1 MQMRSL
7 TGTTM
12 SRRIA
17 ATATALTLVGGAGL
31 FLTPAAQASTTV
43 SGEVT
48 CVDELP
54 VEGVWIQASGGSGW
68 ASWTPTSGASYN
80 ARFSRGGVSGSW
92 TVHVGCGGSPSHW
105 KYSPDG
111 NTTTTQS
118 VASWTCY
125 TPDDGAAVDFCQH
138 A

>member
-1 MQMRSL
+1 MRMRRPAV
-7 TGTTM
+7 TTTPG
-12 SRRIA
+12 RVA
-17 ATATALTLVGGAGL
+17 AVAAALTLVGGGGI
-31 FLTPAAQASTTV
+31 FLTSAAQASVTV
-43 SGEVT
+43 SGQVT

-54 VEGVWIQASGGSGW
+54 VEGVWIQASGGSGY

-92 TVHVGCGGSPSHW
+92 TVHVGCGGSPSNW

-125 TPDDGAAVDFCQH
+125 TPDDGAAVNFCQRT
-138 A
+138 